1 MPARALMF
9 QGTGSDVGKSLI
21 VAGLARALTRRGHKV
36 RPFKPQNMSNN
47 AAVTADGG
55 EIGRAQALQARA
67 AGVPPSVHM
76 NPVLLKP
83 QSEIGA
89 QIVVQGRVV
98 GSAKAAAYQHMKRD
112 LLPAVLDSFARLKAE
127 ADIVLVEGAGSASE
141 INLRVNDIAN
151 MGFARAADV
160 PVVLIGDIDRGGVI
174 ASLVGTKTV
183 IAPEDAA
190 LICGFIVNKF
200 RGDPSLFADGMG
212 RITALT
218 GWQALGLVSYFAEA
232 RLLPAEDA
240 LALDSARPAKANGRV
255 RIAVPILPHIANFD
269 DLDPLDAEPAVDL
282 VRVRPGTALPGDA
295 DLVLLPGSKATIAD
309 LAALRATGFDI
320 DIAAHLRRGG
330 KVLGLCGGYQML
342 GRTIA
347 DPNGIEG
354 AAGSVEGLGLI
365 DVETTLS
372 DEKRLEP
379 VSGLTSDSVPFSGY
393 EMHMGVT
400 EGADRAR
407 PFARLA
413 DGSPEG
419 AISADGQV
427 IGTYVHGLF
436 TDDRQRAAWLARF
449 AGGSTNVAYE
459 ALVERTLDA
468 LAGHLATHIDLDRLL
483 KAAR

>member
-1 MPARALMF
+1 
-9 QGTGSDVGKSLI
+9 
-21 VAGLARALTRRGHKV
+21 
-36 RPFKPQNMSNN
+36 
-47 AAVTADGG
+47 
-55 EIGRAQALQARA
+55 
-67 AGVPPSVHM
+67 
-76 NPVLLKP
+76 
-83 QSEIGA
+83 
-89 QIVVQGRVV
+89 
-98 GSAKAAAYQHMKRD
+98 
-112 LLPAVLDSFARLKAE
+112 
-127 ADIVLVEGAGSASE
+127 
-141 INLRVNDIAN
+141 
-151 MGFARAADV
+151 
-160 PVVLIGDIDRGGVI
+160 
-174 ASLVGTKTV
+174 
-183 IAPEDAA
+183 
-190 LICGFIVNKF
+190 
-200 RGDPSLFADGMG
+200 
-212 RITALT
+212 
-218 GWQALGLVSYFAEA
+218 
-232 RLLPAEDA
+232 
-240 LALDSARPAKANGRV
+240 
-255 RIAVPILPHIANFD
+255 LPHIANFD

-309 LAALRATGFDI
+309 LVALRSAGFDI

-354 AAGSVEGLGLI
+354 TTGSVEGLGLI

-379 VSGLTSDSVPFSGY
+379 VSGSTSDGVPFSGY

-400 EGADRAR
+400 EGADCAR

-413 DGSPEG
+413 NGSLEG

-427 IGTYVHGLF
+427 MGTYVHGLF
-436 TDDRQRAAWLARF
+436 ADDRQRAAWLARF

-468 LAGHLATHIDLDRLL
+468 LGDHLARHIDLARLL